1 MKNKTAG
8 SEMFL
13 FFVLAGCIAMGNGL
27 GESVLGNYYK
37 EVYNATAFQRGLIE
51 MPRELPGML
60 CAFVMAGLSALGDFR
75 ISVVGGVLGAI
86 GLVALGLFTPSF
98 GIMLIFLF
106 VFSLGQHLYFPLQES
121 ICMQLAEPTRVGAR
135 MGQFA
140 SVRSGLS
147 FLAALLVFIGFR
159 AGFFSLTTPIK
170 SVFLLSAAAYLMAAA
185 VSVALVYK
193 VKAPAVKKQK
203 FRIVFRKQYRYYYM
217 LTILHGVQKQIAFV
231 YGTWVVIDMLRK
243 GADTIALLF
252 IASHFISIFFMQS
265 IGRWVDKFGIKTM
278 MFVDALTFIGVYI
291 LYGFVVLGV
300 SSNWLPR
307 DGIAAWMVYALFV
320 MDRLSMQISMVKSV
334 YLRSIARRDDEVTAT
349 LSTGLSLDHAV
360 TIVAAVAGGYI
371 WSAWGSH
378 WVFFM
383 AAFFSLGNLVVAWR
397 VRPEEEREQA
407 LEFRRLHE
415 AEGNG

>member
-1 MKNKTAG
+1 
-8 SEMFL
+8 
-13 FFVLAGCIAMGNGL
+13 
-27 GESVLGNYYK
+27 
-37 EVYNATAFQRGLIE
+37 
-51 MPRELPGML
+51 
-60 CAFVMAGLSALGDFR
+60 
-75 ISVVGGVLGAI
+75 
-86 GLVALGLFTPSF
+86 
-98 GIMLIFLF
+98 
-106 VFSLGQHLYFPLQES
+106 
-121 ICMQLAEPTRVGAR
+121 
-135 MGQFA
+135 
-140 SVRSGLS
+140 
-147 FLAALLVFIGFR
+147 
-159 AGFFSLTTPIK
+159 
-170 SVFLLSAAAYLMAAA
+170 
-185 VSVALVYK
+185 
-193 VKAPAVKKQK
+193 
-203 FRIVFRKQYRYYYM
+203 
-217 LTILHGVQKQIAFV
+217 
-231 YGTWVVIDMLRK
+231 
-243 GADTIALLF
+243 
-252 IASHFISIFFMQS
+252 MQS

-278 MFVDALTFIGVYI
+278 MFVDALTFIAVYV

-307 DGIAAWMVYALFV
+307 EGVAAWMVYSLFV

-407 LEFRRLHE
+407 LEFRRLQE